1 MKWNVSL
8 GNEKNMMDQV
18 KKCAIYGKDHKGT
31 YLERSDKKQQLLMLV
46 LFDVYIR
53 KLSKEEM
60 INLNRKELFFEK
72 SDFIII

>member
-1 MKWNVSL
+1 MKYNISF
-8 GNEKNMMDQV
+8 GNEKNMIDQV
-18 KKCAIYGKDHKGT
+18 KKCVIYRKDHKGT

-60 INLNRKELFFEK
+60 INLNRKE
-72 SDFIII
+72 

>member
-46 LFDVYIR
+46 LFDHLKFSIALDHSVSR
-53 KLSKEEM
+53 ACPSHRLPS
-60 INLNRKELFFEK
+60 
-72 SDFIII
+72 

>member
-1 MKWNVSL
+1 MKWNVRFS
-8 GNEKNMMDQV
+8 NEKNMMDQV
-18 KKCAIYGKDHKGT
+18 EKCAVYRKDHKGT

-60 INLNRKELFFEK
+60 INLNRKE
-72 SDFIII
+72 